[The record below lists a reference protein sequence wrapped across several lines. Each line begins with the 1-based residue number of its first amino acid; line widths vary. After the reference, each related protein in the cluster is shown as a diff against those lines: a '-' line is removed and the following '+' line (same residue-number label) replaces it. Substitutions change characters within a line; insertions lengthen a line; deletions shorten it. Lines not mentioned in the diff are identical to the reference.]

1 MKKLLLLQLIWVA
14 FISAYSQ
21 VQNQPAI
28 PINSFGIWD
37 RGGVLLKDPTNA
49 KYNKFFKG
57 SQLDMKWKD
66 LQPTDSATYNWTVFD
81 TNLKV
86 AHDNNVQ
93 LYLTLYV
100 GPDCPEWIYTAG
112 KVPAVT
118 TNDTKHSWPKYPYY
132 LNPNYS
138 RLWHKMIA
146 AFGKHMRETIA
157 LEWNHTIAFL
167 QVVDGCTGDVIPYK
181 GTVDSVK
188 YAISATQYDAFRFVG
203 FSKYK
208 AAFLDGDQNTRIPL
222 LFNGVNEEDTGAA
235 AGWKWVTD
243 SLQEGFGMKS
253 GTTIR
258 GVALNGELK
267 FKNGYSKYFIDPKGL
282 ACFGRS
288 EMDNGC
294 MFPLFMK
301 NLDIA
306 YYWAILNGLNTG
318 TSIHDINQNSSDQV
332 FARPEVMKSMLF
344 FNKYAPQVFA
354 SQATGA
360 YSVFHK
366 GLNANNPTK
375 YPYPKYSTLTQS
387 NLERYYRICKDEAM
401 YGAKISDTAMVAAG
415 KGDQRNLQK
424 DYNDVGWDIDEGNFE
439 RFLTQIAPDSTSAG
453 LWRVRGTLT
462 GTSSKYDRF
471 ARRFDNV
478 TNRNTMYFKF
488 WDDVFS
494 STSKPKS
501 MTVSI
506 TWLDSIAGST
516 WEFRYKNLNGVVQAP
531 LKVTGLGDRNWKTV
545 TTTIT
550 DMDVTQSGELHS
562 DFMLVNTDNLDDIFN
577 GIEVDFERMTT
588 GIDDITGD
596 TLNSFQL
603 FPNPVKSSLNWK
615 TNANFDQMRIYS
627 INGVLLVKLSN
638 IESGFINLNH
648 LQRGMYFCQFCKDNQ
663 VIQTEKFIKE

>member
-1 MKKLLLLQLIWVA
+1 MKKLLLFQLIWVSI
-14 FISAYSQ
+14 FSAYSQ
-21 VQNQPAI
+21 LQNQPAI

-37 RGGVLLKDPTNA
+37 RGGVLLKDPTNP

-66 LQPTDSATYNWTVFD
+66 LQPTDSTNYNWGVFD

-86 AHDNNVQ
+86 AYDNNVQ

-118 TNDTKHSWPKYPYY
+118 TNDSKHSWPKYPYY

-138 RLWHKMIA
+138 RLWHKVIA
-146 AFGKHMRETIA
+146 AFGKHMRETIS
-157 LEWNHTIAFL
+157 LDWNHTIAFL
-167 QVVDGCTGDVIPYK
+167 QVVDGCTGDVTPYK

-188 YAISATQYDAFRFVG
+188 YAISSTQYDAFRFVG

-222 LFNGVNEEDTGAA
+222 LFNGVNDEDPNGA

-243 SLQEGFGMKS
+243 SLKEGFGMKS

-288 EMDNGC
+288 EMDQLC
-294 MFPLFMK
+294 QSSMFMK

-453 LWRVRGTLT
+453 LWRVREPLT
-462 GTSSKYDRF
+462 GASSKYDRF

-494 STSKPKS
+494 ITSKPKS
-501 MTVSI
+501 LKIKI
-506 TWLDSIAGST
+506 TWLDSIKGST
-516 WEFRYKNLNGVVQAP
+516 WELRYRDLNGVTQSP
-531 LKVTGLGDRNWKTV
+531 IKMIGLGDRKWKTDSV
-545 TTTIT
+545 TVA
-550 DMDVTQSGELHS
+550 DMDVTQSGFLHS
-562 DFMLVNTDNLDDIFN
+562 DFMLVNTDNIDDIFN

-588 GIDDITGD
+588 GINDITGD
-596 TLNSFQL
+596 KANSFQL
-603 FPNPVKSSLNWK
+603 FPNPVKSVLNWN
-615 TNANFDQMRIYS
+615 TNANFDQIKIYS
-627 INGVLLVKLSN
+627 VSGILLLQSSFMQRGSVDLS
-638 IESGFINLNH
+638 GLPK
-648 LQRGMYFCQFCKDNQ
+648 GMYFCQFSKGKQ
-663 VIQTEKFIKE
+663 ILQTEKFIKE